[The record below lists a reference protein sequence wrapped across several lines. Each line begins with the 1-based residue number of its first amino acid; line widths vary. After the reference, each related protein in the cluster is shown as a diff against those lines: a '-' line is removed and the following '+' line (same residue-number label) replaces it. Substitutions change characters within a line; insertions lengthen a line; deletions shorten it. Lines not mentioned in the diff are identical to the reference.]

1 MQWLDDQIKSKSDKL
16 ADERSKQSEEHDDE
30 SAPDF
35 IEAYLSEMKTNSD
48 LNGEQHIPFLRNH
61 FMISALL

>member
-1 MQWLDDQIKSKSDKL
+1 MQWLDDQIKVKSDNLSDKIN
-16 ADERSKQSEEHDDE
+16 KQSEDDE

-48 LNGEQHIPFLRNH
+48 LNGNILDD
-61 FMISALL
+61 